1 MSFFLDEDKATRVSP
16 DEYATGNKTNYNEN
30 LAAAWN
36 YVKKTQLSTSERW
49 NLINKYGEVVDAAHT
64 LGHTDLTNPMIGEG
78 QSFDETNLDIYTA
91 DDIDPLENRIQ
102 LFHEKLEKKQEED
115 VKKAITR

>member
-36 YVKKTQLSTSERW
+36 YVKKL
-49 NLINKYGEVVDAAHT
+49 NY
-64 LGHTDLTNPMIGEG
+64 
-78 QSFDETNLDIYTA
+78 
-91 DDIDPLENRIQ
+91 
-102 LFHEKLEKKQEED
+102 LFLKD
-115 VKKAITR
+115 GT

>member
-49 NLINKYGEVVDAAHT
+49 NLTNKYGEIFT
-64 LGHTDLTNPMIGEG
+64 QMMI
-78 QSFDETNLDIYTA
+78 
-91 DDIDPLENRIQ
+91 
-102 LFHEKLEKKQEED
+102 
-115 VKKAITR
+115 